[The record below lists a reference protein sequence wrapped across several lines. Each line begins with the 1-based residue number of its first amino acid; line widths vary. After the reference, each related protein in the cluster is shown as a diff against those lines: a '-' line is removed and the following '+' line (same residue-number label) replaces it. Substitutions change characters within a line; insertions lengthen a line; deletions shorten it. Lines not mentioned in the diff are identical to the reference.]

1 MLTIEQENIIR
12 QELSK
17 STSDEF
23 VRCLL
28 EAYSNELENLSQ
40 LLAFI
45 LKLADKSLNIKQ
57 QEINRYNWST
67 DLLLAERYNYPPSN
81 RKTKK
86 NSKNNPAFPIL
97 LYTCLSHINPDTI
110 DGQSIAV
117 KAFFDEFVDALA
129 NKRCF
134 DYNKDS
140 DWMWLDEIAN
150 GSLLV
155 TWTIRTYIDKDFV
168 PPVYKKK
175 GYKVN

>member
-1 MLTIEQENIIR
+1 MLTIEQENIIC

-17 STSDEF
+17 STADEF

-28 EAYSNELENLSQ
+28 DKYGDNLENLSK
-40 LLAFI
+40 LLSYI
-45 LKLADKSLNIKQ
+45 PNLADKSLNIKQ
-57 QEINRYNWST
+57 REINRYNWST
-67 DLLLAERYNYPPSN
+67 DLLLAERYDCPPN
-81 RKTKK
+81 KRKTRK
-86 NSKNNPAFPIL
+86 NSDYNPDFPTL
-97 LYTCLSHINPDTI
+97 LYTCIAHINPATI

-129 NKRCF
+129 NKRGF

-140 DWMWLDEIAN
+140 DWKWLDEIAN

-168 PPVYKKK
+168 PPIYKKK

>member
-17 STSDEF
+17 STADEF

-28 EAYSNELENLSQ
+28 DTYSNKLENLSQ
-40 LLAFI
+40 LLSYI
-45 LKLADKSLNIKQ
+45 PKLADKSLNIKQ
-57 QEINRYNWST
+57 REINRYNWST
-67 DLLLAERYNYPPSN
+67 DLLLVERYDCPP
-81 RKTKK
+81 RKRKVRK
-86 NSKNNPAFPIL
+86 NSDYNPDFPTL
-97 LYTCLSHINPDTI
+97 LYTCIAHINPDTI

-117 KAFFDEFVDALA
+117 KAFFEEFVDALA
-129 NKRCF
+129 NKRGF

-140 DWMWLDEIAN
+140 DWKWLDEIAN

-168 PPVYKKK
+168 PPIYKKK